1 MNVSFQMMDF
11 VFKMMK
17 IFINNDDINGIS
29 RNTDGDMSEFVE
41 QGFGGNVT
49 ANCNINADFS

>member
-1 MNVSFQMMDF
+1 MMDF